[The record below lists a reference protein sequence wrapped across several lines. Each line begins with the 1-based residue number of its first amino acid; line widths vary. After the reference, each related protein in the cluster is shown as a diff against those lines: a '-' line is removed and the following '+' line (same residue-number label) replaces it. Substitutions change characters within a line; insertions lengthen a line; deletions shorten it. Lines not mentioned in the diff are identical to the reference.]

1 LNRQIRLEHAAL
13 FAEQGFGT
21 AQVNQGFDYVVLEN
35 ARQLN
40 PNEYKCPFLSNQM
53 TE

>member
-1 LNRQIRLEHAAL
+1 LNRQIRDVATV
-13 FAEQGFGT
+13 EQGFGN

-40 PNEYKCPFLSNQM
+40 PNEY
-53 TE
+53 TEPQLGIYKSTVE